1 MAYIQYEELP
11 VSVTTSTGLLGGADP
26 TQVTYSAGTYNGL
39 LHGIRF
45 VTGSGGSSM
54 TEDMVLAVTGERSGA
69 TALGVAVCT
78 GTQTWYPR
86 LITGT
91 SAGAVM
97 STGAG
102 IQFPLAN
109 ERLVF
114 TITSGSSAGPA
125 TGTFHIWVA

>member
-1 MAYIQYEELP
+1 MAYIDYEELT
-11 VSVTTSTGLLGGADP
+11 VSVTTSTGALGGGDP
-26 TQVTYSAGTYNGL
+26 TQASYSAKTFNGL
-39 LHGIRF
+39 LHGVRF
-45 VTGSGGSSM
+45 VSGSGGSSM
-54 TEDMVLAVTGERSGA
+54 AEDMVLAITAERSGA

-102 IQFPLAN
+102 IQFPLAH

-114 TITSGSSAGPA
+114 TITSGSTSGTR
-125 TGTFHIWVA
+125 TGVFHIWVT